1 MSVIELT
8 VCYRSG
14 RRVLMWDDPYDS
26 IIYSIA
32 SDNLYTL
39 VCGVSVNGRVL
50 LWDKRRRRNIG
61 VCIAIEVLP
70 YI

>member
-1 MSVIELT
+1 
-8 VCYRSG
+8 
-14 RRVLMWDDPYDS
+14 MWDDPYDS

-39 VCGVSVNGRVL
+39 VCGVSVNGRIL

-61 VCIAIEVLP
+61 VCIAIEVLS
-70 YI
+70 YV

>member
-1 MSVIELT
+1 
-8 VCYRSG
+8 
-14 RRVLMWDDPYDS
+14 MWDDPYDS

-39 VCGVSVNGRVL
+39 VCGVSVNGRVI

-61 VCIAIEVLP
+61 VCIATEVLS
-70 YI
+70 YV